1 MGELV
6 AHSKTYSNWLVY
18 NLMDRSLYSYKEDYE
33 KNQNREFLPY
43 EEEKFEKVRNWA
55 LNLFK
60 KKSIL

>member
-18 NLMDRSLYSYKEDYE
+18 NLEDRSMYSYKEDYE

-43 EEEKFEKVRNWA
+43 EEKNFDKVRDWA
-55 LNLFK
+55 MKLFK
-60 KKSIL
+60 KTSIL